1 MNDDLFQR
9 VLIQLQP
16 ELAQEFGLAALE
28 DRKRLKAFEIIKE
41 KQVDIAMILSCESAD
56 DYNRWCDTG
65 ASWSNEHI
73 AQEEFD
79 LLKEELL

>member
-41 KQVDIAMILSCESAD
+41 KPIVALVDYKYTYEEWLELVD
-56 DYNRWCDTG
+56 EKDKDLFK
-65 ASWSNEHI
+65 NE
-73 AQEEFD
+73 EEYD
-79 LLKEELL
+79 LLKEVLI